1 MLDINQK
8 NQKIITYPPHGG
20 LNQKWT
26 FDPDFT
32 IRSHLGK
39 VLDVAKDG
47 NKISGKMVAYPK
59 HGGPNQK
66 FRRVYA

>member
-1 MLDINQK
+1 MDVTEK
-8 NQKIITYPPHGG
+8 DSRVIIYPAHGG

-26 FDPDFT
+26 FDSDFT
-32 IRSHLGK
+32 IRNHLGK
-39 VLDVAKDG
+39 VLDIAKKG
-47 NKISGKMVAYPK
+47 NSLSGNLIAYPK

>member
-1 MLDINQK
+1 MLDFTQK
-8 NQKIITYPPHGG
+8 ANKVITFPQHGG

-26 FDPDFT
+26 FNPDFT
-32 IRSHLGK
+32 IQCHLGK
-39 VLDVAKDG
+39 VLDLAEKKNSLSG
-47 NKISGKMVAYPK
+47 NLIGYPK